1 MGKGCK
7 ALALG
12 ALLVTPLLADA
23 ALVDRG
29 GGLIYDTT
37 LNITWLQD
45 ANYAKTSGYDSDGRM
60 RWPTAKAWADSLS
73 FGGYND
79 WRLPTIIDTGAPGC
93 DYSFSGTDCGFNVD
107 PSTSEMA
114 SLWYGTLGNKG
125 QYTTGGF
132 AQPGWGFANTG
143 PFINAQSDL
152 YWSSTEYAPVPGDVW
167 VFITHTGGQNA
178 YGDLSEIYAWAV
190 RDGDV
195 VPAVPLPA
203 AAWLLLS
210 GLAGLGFLGRRNRH

>member
-1 MGKGCK
+1 MGKGFK

-12 ALLVTPLLADA
+12 ALLVTPLLAEA

-60 RWPTAKAWADSLS
+60 RWPSAKAWADSLS
-73 FGGYND
+73 FGGYDD
-79 WRLPTIIDTGAPGC
+79 WRLPSALNRDGSGPCGTVSPWGC
-93 DYSFSGTDCGFNVD
+93 DDSELGYMFYKNMGATKYHSILSGSNTANLALFSNLEANGI
-107 PSTSEMA
+107 
-114 SLWYGTLGNKG
+114 
-125 QYTTGGF
+125 GG
-132 AQPGWGFANTG
+132 
-143 PFINAQSDL
+143 
-152 YWSSTEYAPVPGDVW
+152 YWFGTEYEPVPTDAW
-167 VFITHTGGQNA
+167 VFWTENGYQQAYDKDGGH
-178 YGDLSEIYAWAV
+178 YSWAV

-203 AAWLLLS
+203 AGWLLLS
-210 GLAGLGFLGRRNRH
+210 GLAGLGFLGRRRKH